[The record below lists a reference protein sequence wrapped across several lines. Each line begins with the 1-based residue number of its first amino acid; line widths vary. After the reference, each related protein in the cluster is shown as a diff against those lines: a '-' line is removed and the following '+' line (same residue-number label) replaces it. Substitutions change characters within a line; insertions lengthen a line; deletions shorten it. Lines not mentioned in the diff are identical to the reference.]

1 MGPADMSYT
10 MSMLYGILA
19 DIVVFVHFLWILFLT
34 FGGLIGIKIRM
45 VKTAHVAGLIF
56 AAVIQVT
63 GWYCPLTDLEVW
75 LRSKQS
81 AGAAYGDSFIIH
93 YIEKIIYVQVPGWFI
108 LFLTILLCLFNGWL
122 YFTWRKKG
130 RRKNDINAAP

>member
-1 MGPADMSYT
+1 MSYT

-19 DIVVFVHFLWILFLT
+19 DIVVFVHFLWILFLI
-34 FGGLIGIKIRM
+34 FGGLIGIRIRM

-75 LRSKQS
+75 LRSRQS
-81 AGAAYGDSFIIH
+81 AGAAYGGSFIIH
-93 YIEKIIYVQVPGWFI
+93 YIEKIIYVQVPGGII

-122 YFTWRKKG
+122 YFTRGKKG
-130 RRKNDINAAP
+130 RRKKDINGAQ